1 MEIKLTKDLIFQKTK
16 NDKIELL
23 TKLNFWGNEIGDV
36 SIIRYMPQLEIISL
50 SLNKIKTLKWF
61 ARMENLIELHLR
73 ENLIEDIEEIKYLI
87 NCPKLRILSI
97 SGNPISKELN
107 YRDII
112 INKLP
117 QLVKLDDHIITSE
130 ERMKAQNKME
140 DVPQNN
146 NKQNN
151 SNSNNQIE
159 SRILKEEKKMESNGL
174 KCILLLLQ
182 DLNLEE
188 LQIVEKAT
196 KEAKCKFNLD

>member
-87 NCPKLRILSI
+87 NCPKLRILSL

>member
-1 MEIKLTKDLIFQKTK
+1 
-16 NDKIELL
+16 
-23 TKLNFWGNEIGDV
+23 
-36 SIIRYMPQLEIISL
+36 
-50 SLNKIKTLKWF
+50 
-61 ARMENLIELHLR
+61 MENLIELHLR

-87 NCPKLRILSI
+87 NCPKLRILSL

>member
-87 NCPKLRILSI
+87 NCPKLRILSL

-112 INKLP
+112 LSKLP

-140 DVPQNN
+140 EVPQNN
-146 NKQNN
+146 NKQTH
-151 SNSNNQIE
+151 
-159 SRILKEEKKMESNGL
+159 
-174 KCILLLLQ
+174 
-182 DLNLEE
+182 LN
-188 LQIVEKAT
+188 I
-196 KEAKCKFNLD
+196 

>member
-87 NCPKLRILSI
+87 NCPKLRILSL

-196 KEAKCKFNLD
+196 KEAKCKFNLY

>member
-1 MEIKLTKDLIFQKTK
+1 MDIKLTKDLIFQKTK

-61 ARMENLIELHLR
+61 ARMENLTELHLR

-87 NCPKLRILSI
+87 NCPKLRILSL

-130 ERMKAQNKME
+130 ERMKAKIIKENEPK
-140 DVPQNN
+140 N
-146 NKQNN
+146 NKQIN
-151 SNSNNQIE
+151 SINQIE
-159 SRILKEEKKMESNGL
+159 NDILKDQKKKESNGL

-182 DLNLEE
+182 DLDLEE
-188 LQIVEKAT
+188 LEIVEKAT
-196 KEAKCKFNLD
+196 KEAKSKFN

>member
-1 MEIKLTKDLIFQKTK
+1 MDIKLTKDLIFQKTK

-61 ARMENLIELHLR
+61 ARMENLTELHLR

-87 NCPKLRILSI
+87 NCPKLRILSL
-97 SGNPISKELN
+97 SGNPISKDLN

-130 ERMKAQNKME
+130 ERMKAKIIKENEPK
-140 DVPQNN
+140 N
-146 NKQNN
+146 NKKIN
-151 SNSNNQIE
+151 SINQIE
-159 SRILKEEKKMESNGL
+159 NDILKDQKKKESNGL
-174 KCILLLLQ
+174 KCILLLLH
-182 DLNLEE
+182 DLDLEE
-188 LQIVEKAT
+188 LEIVEKAT
-196 KEAKCKFNLD
+196 KEAKSKFN